1 MSLAYLVF
9 SWFLK
14 DKLPFFLHRMGEG
27 EAFVAPLVTESF
39 PLLVARDQN
48 WILSQILG
56 GLLRTLVILEFR

>member
-14 DKLPFFLHRMGEG
+14 DEMPFFLHRMGEG

-48 WILSQILG
+48 
-56 GLLRTLVILEFR
+56 